1 MKKADAWVVLRLDGD
16 AIAFGDYVAVKGVY
30 DHEDAARLV
39 QTELSTEGI
48 EDSKYVV
55 VRSRRYVDENSSM
68 SSTNQLPRIQGFDIQ
83 SSEHIRTTPL
93 IQEINAIQN
102 LLNRL
107 PSQVRRRTIL
117 PLLSSLAEYTVAEA
131 LGASHIDDPRSGWD
145 LELPDGRRIEVKTVL
160 LDPERKKSPSLQF
173 QADKLFDAFAVVVFR
188 PDLTIE
194 TARMIPVDALELY
207 SRPGGPHL
215 ANQPLINVR
224 VTQQLLNYPG
234 SKNIEIVSPLSSLS
248 TG

>member
-16 AIAFGDYVAVKGVY
+16 AIAFSDYVAVKGVY

-39 QTELSTEGI
+39 QAELSTEGI
-48 EDSKYVV
+48 GDSKYVV

-68 SSTNQLPRIQGFDIQ
+68 TSTNRIQGFDIQ
-83 SSEHIRTTPL
+83 SSEHTRTTPL
-93 IQEINAIQN
+93 LQEINAIQN

-117 PLLSSLAEYTVAEA
+117 PLLSSLAEYAVAEA
-131 LGASHIDDPRSGWD
+131 LGASHIDDPRSGWN
-145 LELPDGRRIEVKTVL
+145 LELPDGKRIEVKTVL
-160 LDPERKKSPSLQF
+160 LDPEHKKSPSLQF